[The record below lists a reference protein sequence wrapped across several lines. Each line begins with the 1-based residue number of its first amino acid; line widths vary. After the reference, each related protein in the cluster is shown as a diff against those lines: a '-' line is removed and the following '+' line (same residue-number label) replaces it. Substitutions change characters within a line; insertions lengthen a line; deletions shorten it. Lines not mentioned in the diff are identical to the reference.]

1 VRHRIWIESEAIAD
15 LRHETQPIDDF
26 GEGVSFFLSDAV
38 NDDVSLAG
46 KPA

>member
-1 VRHRIWIESEAIAD
+1 MGHRVWIESKAITD

-26 GEGVSFFLSDAV
+26 GEGVPFLLADTV
-38 NDDVSLAG
+38 NDDVRLAG